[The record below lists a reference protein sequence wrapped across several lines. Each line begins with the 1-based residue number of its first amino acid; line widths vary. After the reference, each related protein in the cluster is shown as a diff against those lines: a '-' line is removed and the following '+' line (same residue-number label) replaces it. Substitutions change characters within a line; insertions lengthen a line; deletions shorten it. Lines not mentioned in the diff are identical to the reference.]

1 MKRSVV
7 VIAFAVVVMS
17 TIGAVSASAA
27 GGRASKDTTP
37 VGFVLSSGG
46 CTNLP
51 AATTVNGTGV
61 EKSITTTR
69 TGRDG
74 VTTIG
79 NSTHARGT
87 ATDQNGN
94 AYVFNYSNQFRVSN
108 TVADPGTFTGVM
120 TDSFSLAG
128 RGPARLTNG
137 FFAIFTTD
145 FDTFSF
151 QPIRSKGDPI
161 DFTNGSAHCD
171 PL

>member
-17 TIGAVSASAA
+17 TIGAAPASAA
-27 GGRASKDTTP
+27 GGGASKETNP
-37 VGFVLSSGG
+37 VSFVLSSAG
-46 CTNLP
+46 CANLP
-51 AATTVNGTGV
+51 AGTTVNGTGV

-79 NSTHARGT
+79 NSTHAYGT

-94 AYVFNYSNQFRVSN
+94 TYVFNYSNEFRVSN

-137 FFAIFTTD
+137 FLAVFTTD
-145 FDTFSF
+145 FATFSF
-151 QPIRSKGDPI
+151 QPTHSRGDPI
-161 DFTNGSAHCD
+161 DFTTGSAHCD

>member
-7 VIAFAVVVMS
+7 VIAFAVVVLS
-17 TIGAVSASAA
+17 TIGAAPATAAA
-27 GGRASKDTTP
+27 GGATKETSS
-37 VGFVLSSGG
+37 VSFVMSSAA
-46 CTNLP
+46 CANLP
-51 AATTVNGTGV
+51 AGTTINGTGV

-69 TGRDG
+69 TGRGG

-79 NSTHARGT
+79 NSTHAHGT

-108 TVADPGTFTGVM
+108 TAADPATFTGVM
-120 TDSFSLAG
+120 NDSFSLAG

-137 FFAIFTTD
+137 FRAIFTTD
-145 FDTFSF
+145 FATFSF
-151 QPIRSKGDPI
+151 QPIHTRGDPI
-161 DFTNGSAHCD
+161 DFTTGSAHCD